1 MPKGPRLPATKRYSQ
16 RRMLPASTKSGTVY
30 RQMPEKATMMMAGV
44 ETKPAETAASPN
56 TSAPTTDRDMPT
68 YLGIRMLA
76 SFSTS
81 RTSSREEHFQARGE
95 GKPLDAARDGQGQ
108 PRGRS
113 WVLKSWEQT

>member
-30 RQMPEKATMMMAGV
+30 RQMPEKATMIMAGV

-76 SFSTS
+76 LSALPERAAGRNIS
-81 RTSSREEHFQARGE
+81 RLGERGSPWM
-95 GKPLDAARDGQGQ
+95 PLAMVRVS